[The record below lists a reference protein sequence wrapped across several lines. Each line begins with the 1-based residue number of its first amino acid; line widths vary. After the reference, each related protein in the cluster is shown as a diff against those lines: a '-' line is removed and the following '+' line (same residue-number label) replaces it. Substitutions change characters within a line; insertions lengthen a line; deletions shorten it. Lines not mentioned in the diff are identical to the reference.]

1 MQETSNGGTNP
12 ENQGKILDRQQKE
25 SLISMIALLYV
36 EEQGLLNDEQLEDA
50 KESLQALF
58 LRTTGEETMLRKLI
72 EILKTNKALNQT
84 FSDMSNVLGGITKSS
99 ETIKRKFEAF
109 KQQLQSL
116 EISAEENADF
126 IGPFLGFSALFEKNV
141 EQFERMMYSY
151 RDVKEREARYANMFR
166 IAKEARQRLKDRFS
180 GGPGEEG
187 AKESKIKEKVI
198 QTFDYGE
205 TEINHSYS
213 QREAKNTLAEIELLI
228 KEFQKMC
235 QLAMNPAMREEEKG
249 YQPFKKSEYED
260 VFSIYTAAL
269 IKHPRLEILKK
280 PIQDLFRLYQHSYG
294 MFAID
299 FQKFNH
305 AITPMV
311 ENTDAYFQ
319 AKEEDED
326 IRTKRRKL
334 EQIEGLI
341 NFLENVARLLKVE
354 QEFVYA
360 KFSKAVSD
368 VIMMPASGWSPIVE
382 DLLRMKVNAEADF
395 STRLS

>member
-1 MQETSNGGTNP
+1 MTIAPAFRNWNSMQTKETRDANENP
-12 ENQGKILDRQQKE
+12 TDQGKILDRQQKE
-25 SLISMIALLYV
+25 SLISMIALLYI
-36 EEQGLLNDEQLEDA
+36 EEQGLLNSEQLEDA

-72 EILKTNKALNQT
+72 EILKTNKALNQA

-99 ETIKRKFEAF
+99 ETIKRKIDAF

-126 IGPFLGFSALFEKNV
+126 LGPFLEFSVQFTKNV
-141 EQFERMMYSY
+141 EQFERMMYTY

-166 IAKEARQRLKDRFS
+166 IAKEARQRLKDRFT

-187 AKESKIKEKVI
+187 DKESRIKEKVI

-205 TEINHSYS
+205 TEINHGYS

-228 KEFQKMC
+228 GAFKNMC
-235 QLAMNPAMREEEKG
+235 QLAMNPDMREQDRG
-249 YQPFKKSEYED
+249 YQPFKKSEYPD
-260 VFSIYTAAL
+260 VFTIYTAASV
-269 IKHPRLEILKK
+269 KHPRLEILKQ
-280 PIQDLFRLYQHSYG
+280 PIQELFRLFQHSYG

-299 FQKFNH
+299 FKKFNR
-305 AITPMV
+305 AIFPME
-311 ENTDAYFQ
+311 ENTDAYFH
-319 AKEEDED
+319 AKDEDED

-341 NFLENVARLLKVE
+341 TFLENVAQLLKTE

-360 KFSKAVSD
+360 KFSKAVSL
-368 VIMMPASGWSPIVE
+368 G
-382 DLLRMKVNAEADF
+382 
-395 STRLS
+395 

>member
-1 MQETSNGGTNP
+1 MHMQGSGDTH
-12 ENQGKILDRQQKE
+12 QGQSKILDRQQKE

-36 EEQGLLNDEQLEDA
+36 EERGLLNNEQLEDA

-84 FSDMSNVLGGITKSS
+84 FSDMSSVLTGITKST
-99 ETIKRKFEAF
+99 ETIKRKIDAF
-109 KQQLQSL
+109 KQQVQTL

-126 IGPFLGFSALFEKNV
+126 IGPFLTFSVQFAKNV
-141 EQFERMMYSY
+141 ELFMRTMYSY
-151 RDVKEREARYANMFR
+151 RDVKEREARYGSMFR
-166 IAKEARQRLKDRFS
+166 IAKKARQRLKDRFS

-187 AKESKIKEKVI
+187 DTESKIKEKVI

-235 QLAMNPAMREEEKG
+235 QLAMNPDMREEEKG
-249 YQPFKKSEYED
+249 HRPYKESDYED
-260 VFSIYTAAL
+260 VFAIYATASV
-269 IKHPRLEILKK
+269 KHRRLEILKQ
-280 PIQDLFRLYQHSYG
+280 PIQELFRLFQHSYG

-299 FQKFNH
+299 FQKFNN
-305 AITPMV
+305 AISPMA
-311 ENTDAYFQ
+311 ENTDAYFH
-319 AKEEDED
+319 AKDEDED
-326 IRTKRRKL
+326 IRTKRKKL
-334 EQIEGLI
+334 GQIEGLI
-341 NFLENVARLLKVE
+341 NFLENVAQLLKTE

-368 VIMMPASGWSPIVE
+368 IITAPASSWTNIAE
-382 DLLRMKVNAEADF
+382 DLLRMKVGAEADL

>member
-1 MQETSNGGTNP
+1 MQPRETGDST
-12 ENQGKILDRQQKE
+12 EGKILDRQQKE

-36 EEQGLLNDEQLEDA
+36 GEHDLLNDEQLEDA
-50 KESLQALF
+50 KKSLQALF

-72 EILKTNKALNQT
+72 EILKTNEALNQT
-84 FSDMSNVLGGITKSS
+84 FSDMSSILTGITKST
-99 ETIKRKFEAF
+99 ETIKRKIDEF

-116 EISAEENADF
+116 KISAEENADF
-126 IGPFLGFSALFEKNV
+126 IGPFLEFSAQFGKNV
-141 EQFERMMYSY
+141 EQFERMMYTY

-166 IAKEARQRLKDRFS
+166 IAKKARRRLKERFS

-187 AKESKIKEKVI
+187 DKESKIKEKVI

-205 TEINHSYS
+205 TEINHHYS
-213 QREAKNTLAEIELLI
+213 QREVRNTLSEIELLI

-235 QLAMNPAMREEEKG
+235 QLAMNPDMREEDKG
-249 YQPFKKSEYED
+249 YQPFKKSEYQD
-260 VFSIYTAAL
+260 VFAIYAAAL
-269 IKHPRLEILKK
+269 VKHPRLEILKQ
-280 PIQDLFRLYQHSYG
+280 PIQELFRLFQHSYG
-294 MFAID
+294 MFALD

-305 AITPMV
+305 AITPME

-326 IRTKRRKL
+326 IRTKRKKL
-334 EQIEGLI
+334 EQIGGLI
-341 NFLENVARLLKVE
+341 DFLENVAQLLKTE

-368 VIMMPASGWSPIVE
+368 IITAPASNWTHIVE
-382 DLLRMKVNAEADF
+382 DLLRMKVGAEADL